1 MHINGARVFFALKLT
16 INSNLGNFPY
26 TLSFYRFVPVKIFLP
41 VIYRKPVVR

>member
-26 TLSFYRFVPVKIFLP
+26 IEEVRQLLIFA
-41 VIYRKPVVR
+41 